1 MIEKFVVSLKPFLVS
16 WKEKANRIIPSCVEI
31 STQAALKE
39 MMLPGLMAVAAPLL
53 CGIILGSSALGGLL
67 AGALVTGVLMAI
79 FMANS
84 GGAWDN
90 AKKYTKM
97 DTMAWKGSPAHK
109 AAVVA
114 ILSATHLRILQDRLS
129 TS

>member
-1 MIEKFVVSLKPFLVS
+1 MVQPLQRAILVS
-16 WKEKANRIIPSCVEI
+16 RQFKTIPGIMEGKGKPDYSSCVEI

-53 CGIILGSSALGGLL
+53 CGVILGSSALGGLL

-84 GGAWDN
+84 GGAKRN
-90 AKKYTKM
+90 NFCCRS
-97 DTMAWKGSPAHK
+97 GSVLLFPRRA
-109 AAVVA
+109 
-114 ILSATHLRILQDRLS
+114 SAL
-129 TS
+129 